1 MIVLKLVIR
10 AARKSSRNAVATA
23 TIAKMSGIAVGTS
36 ARKRMIR
43 TKKPAMRPMMSLAP
57 CSGGGLSAS
66 PVNSTWIPAGSPMAL
81 RLSSTLTTSARGSSN
96 PVRSNWASKNAIR
109 PVFES

>member
-1 MIVLKLVIR
+1 MIVLKFVIR

-43 TKKPAMRPMMSLAP
+43 TKKPAMMPMMSLAP

-66 PVNSTWIPAGSPMAL
+66 PVNSTWIPTGSPIAL